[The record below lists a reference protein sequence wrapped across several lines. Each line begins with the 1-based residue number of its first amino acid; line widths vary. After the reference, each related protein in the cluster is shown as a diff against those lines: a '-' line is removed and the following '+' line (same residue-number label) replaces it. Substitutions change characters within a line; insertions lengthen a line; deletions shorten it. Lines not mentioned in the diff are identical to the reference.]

1 MANDAKPL
9 SPPLRV
15 LRSFCVLTIIAI
27 CGWLVMELE
36 ILGGRMLHPFF
47 GSSVYIWGSVIGVFL
62 LSLSFGYL
70 LGGWISNFRAREVLL
85 GAALALAGAWIFC
98 VHYLLAPVCD
108 WLWDRGMDGKW
119 GSLTAALILFAL
131 PSVLLA
137 TASPTAVRWLTREA
151 RQSGLIAGFV
161 LFFSTVASFAGCVVT
176 SFYLVLYSV
185 RLTFQVSGA
194 VLCAVGLALIAHWIA
209 AALLRRGAVEAAG
222 GGEPQDDGGS
232 RDHG

>member
-15 LRSFCVLTIIAI
+15 LRSFCVLTITGI

-36 ILGGRMLHPFF
+36 ILGGRMLQPFF
-47 GSSVYIWGSVIGVFL
+47 GSSIYIWGSVIGVFL

-70 LGGWISNFRAREVLL
+70 LGGWFSSSRAREVLL
-85 GAALALAGAWIFC
+85 GAALGLAGAWIFS
-98 VHYLLAPVCD
+98 VHYLLEPVCE

-119 GSLTAALILFAL
+119 GSLTAALILFAV

-151 RQSGLIAGFV
+151 RQSGMIAGFV

-194 VLCAVGLALIAHWIA
+194 VLSAVGLVLIVRWTA
-209 AALLRRGAVEAAG
+209 AAWLRRRSLDPAGAEQPA
-222 GGEPQDDGGS
+222 DDGGS
-232 RDHG
+232 REHG